1 MRLLHQ
7 VFYGSLLAWMAI
19 VVLSSRD
26 KAADEQRRNREGG
39 APYSRITKRQTQCE
53 VEALAVG
60 TALTD
65 NYNSL
70 DEGTEWDSRIHSDF
84 MSEYLG
90 FFGIV
95 TQGIWG
101 KAGKTSELRESMKL
115 QKKGKWLGLKNI
127 SESAYWA
134 LENQWLYMMG
144 DSTQRQV
151 WATFVSPAGGN
162 DFERNS
168 KEWTRENCRRQWPH
182 RKKHPANGVFED
194 EGWNGKCGNNEVTCD
209 VSGYGKQGK
218 MTFDWKHFPYED
230 YDEWVLGESGLWG
243 NFIDEVNGTEPSAAK
258 KTDPVI
264 GDNAA
269 AVLEGGGKRNLRDSK
284 GKGKR
289 EQQSH
294 RGLLLGDPN
303 LSLLALLEGD
313 DEHVLSHALDHDH
326 DHGHG
331 HGHDHLHGGLH
342 DHDDQGHG
350 GGTGAAG
357 LSSSRSSRKLTDSEV
372 FKGTFKRRPRAGDEL
387 RRPDIFVFE
396 VGLHTCF
403 HAWDNTHKVL
413 NEAYILKHEADLPK
427 LFRAITAAI
436 TRPTADNSTYPG
448 TETLVIVSTAGRIG
462 NEDSGL
468 DHCSWR
474 WNRQLAIEAH
484 KAGFPVFE
492 REEIERRLLFKS
504 DVHMASH
511 QGKYIKPGMH
521 LAAPSPQIVATS
533 LMAMISC
540 LRRARGDGNGD
551 GNGKGKGNDGLY
563 PYHVTGAGRTI
574 PVHSSADD
582 DKEENKFT

>member
-1 MRLLHQ
+1 MHLLNKALY
-7 VFYGSLLAWMAI
+7 VSLFACMAML
-19 VVLSSRD
+19 VLSSRD
-26 KAADEQRRNREGG
+26 KVADSKRRNKDGG
-39 APYSRITKRQTQCE
+39 APYNRITKRQTQCE

-60 TALTD
+60 TSLTD

-70 DEGTEWDSRIHSDF
+70 DEDTEWDSRIHSDF

-90 FFGIV
+90 FFGVI

-101 KAGKTSELRESMKL
+101 KAGKTSELRDSMKL
-115 QKKGKWLGLKNI
+115 QKKGKWLGLKNMTQ
-127 SESAYWA
+127 SAYWA

-182 RKKHPANGVFED
+182 RRRHPAGGVFED

-209 VSGYGKQGK
+209 VSGYGKHGK

-230 YDEWVLGESGLWG
+230 YDEWLLGESGPWG
-243 NFIDEVNGTEPSAAK
+243 NVVDEVHGAEGVVKAA
-258 KTDPVI
+258 PVL

-269 AVLEGGGKRNLRDSK
+269 AVLDGGIRRKLLRGEEK
-284 GKGKR
+284 TKQPR
-289 EQQSH
+289 RALQ
-294 RGLLLGDPN
+294 LGDPDVS
-303 LSLLALLEGD
+303 LGSLLDGDEGEGD
-313 DEHVLSHALDHDH
+313 SDQAGAAHSHGDHH
-326 DHGHG
+326 HHGHE
-331 HGHDHLHGGLH
+331 HRHEHE
-342 DHDDQGHG
+342 
-350 GGTGAAG
+350 A
-357 LSSSRSSRKLTDSEV
+357 RKLTDSEV
-372 FKGTFKRRPRAGDEL
+372 FKGTFKRRPRVGDEL

-403 HAWDNTHKVL
+403 HAWDNAHKVL
-413 NEAYILKHEADLPK
+413 NEAFIVKHEADLPV
-427 LFRAITAAI
+427 LFKAITKAI
-436 TRPTADNSTYPG
+436 TRPTADNQTYPG
-448 TETLVIVSTAGRIG
+448 HETLVIVSTAGRIG
-462 NEDSGL
+462 TEDSGL

-484 KAGFPVFE
+484 KAGFAVFE

-521 LAAPSPQIVATS
+521 LAAPSPQIVATA

-540 LRRARGDGNGD
+540 LRKSRGEGENT
-551 GNGKGKGNDGLY
+551 Y
-563 PYHVTGAGRTI
+563 PYHQSGEGRTI
-574 PVHSSADD
+574 PIHPSTDD
-582 DKEENKFT
+582 DKDESKFL